1 MSARSPS
8 LLLLLTNF
16 AASLPE
22 RCRMA
27 WRAFSSPE
35 EVRFTG
41 HRWTTAEDAEVR
53 PQHTAAEDA
62 DPDASAG
69 GPSPASDAPPV
80 EGSAEQATGAEAG
93 PVVEEQ
99 PQGVAAAIEMG
110 LSESDA
116 HTMVAA
122 IEYQTR
128 RIDELGTEGGQR
140 ASWNRRLADLC
151 NAAHRGAL
159 IASLWA
165 GRNARE
171 DCEAVQRSIDVFSRD
186 LRHELARRGAMTSK
200 PPEPEVWH

>member
-8 LLLLLTNF
+8 LLILLTTF
-16 AASLPE
+16 AVSLPE

-41 HRWTTAEDAEVR
+41 YRWTTTEDSEVR
-53 PQHTAAEDA
+53 PQHAAAEGA
-62 DPDASAG
+62 DPSASAG

-80 EGSAEQATGAEAG
+80 DGSAEQATGAEAA

-99 PQGVAAAIEMG
+99 PQGVATAMEMG

-122 IEYQTR
+122 IEYQIR
-128 RIDELGTEGGQR
+128 WLDELGTEVGQR

-165 GRNARE
+165 GRNARG
-171 DCEAVQRSIDVFSRD
+171 DCEAVQRSIDVFSRE
-186 LRHELARRGAMTSK
+186 LRQELARRGAMTSK